1 MSVFSSDDASF
12 FCDVGDDLM
21 TLGLG
26 LGLGV
31 GLGVGLILIKEG
43 GGGRGACSEWSVLK
57 ETYWGIGE
65 RIV

>member
-1 MSVFSSDDASF
+1 MFSSDDSSF

-26 LGLGV
+26 LGLG
-31 GLGVGLILIKEG
+31 LRLELGLILIKEG

-57 ETYWGIGE
+57 EIYWGIRE